1 MMGWTEYLIIEAICR
16 HTEKELRDDET
27 KKEELKLA
35 AIGALNCI
43 KKRVIGYGDG
53 YIVFVLLAGI
63 MIKKSWMIQEAK
75 TQKELEEILK
85 PSVPIWN
92 YGNFITGPYHVLEE
106 EVILW
111 SEASLKAP
119 LNDDAAKR
127 YAKVFSQFFPKE
139 AVEIWGKELAA

>member
-1 MMGWTEYLIIEAICR
+1 
-16 HTEKELRDDET
+16 
-27 KKEELKLA
+27 
-35 AIGALNCI
+35 
-43 KKRVIGYGDG
+43 
-53 YIVFVLLAGI
+53 

-111 SEASLKAP
+111 SEASLEAP

-127 YAKVFSQFFPKE
+127 YSKVFSQFFPKE